1 MPTFPGSLR
10 LASDPES
17 RVRAE
22 IEVNDERLVVRA
34 GEDELGNWELAR
46 LVFDPAPGGFRM
58 NADGEDLILTTGD
71 NPAFADLVGVPAP
84 PKLGS
89 NGSGQEQDSDATA
102 PGAESKRFGQL
113 RTRSA
118 ASWVS
123 EDTMH
128 PLLAYAIFA
137 AGLIVI
143 VGAALNWGDSRLLGG
158 DGIPWARIFAGAAAI
173 GAMVGAY
180 IAWRE
185 ERRTFGAG
193 IAVGSGSLVLVLL
206 FFYSRAAGL
215 GFGFFLAMLAV
226 VPLTAAAVVGLTQY
240 GIAPEPDNH

>member
-17 RVRAE
+17 RVRAQ
-22 IEVNDERLVVRA
+22 IEVDDERLVVRT
-34 GEDELGNWELAR
+34 GEEELGNWELAA
-46 LVFDPAPGGFRM
+46 LDFDPTPGGFRM
-58 NADGEDLILTTGD
+58 NADGEELILTTGD
-71 NPAFADLVGVPAP
+71 NPAFADLVGVTPP

-89 NGSGQEQDSDATA
+89 NGSEAAEQAVPAKGADS
-102 PGAESKRFGQL
+102 SRFGSL
-113 RTRSA
+113 RSRSA
-118 ASWVS
+118 ATWVS

-128 PLLAYAIFA
+128 PLLSYAVFA
-137 AGLIVI
+137 AGIVVI
-143 VGAALNWGDSRLLGG
+143 VGAVLNWGDARLLGG

-193 IAVGSGSLVLVLL
+193 IAVGSGALILILL
-206 FFYSRAAGL
+206 FFYARAAGL
-215 GFGFFLAMLAV
+215 GLGFFVAMIAV
-226 VPLTAAAVVGLTQY
+226 VPLTAAAVVGLTKW
-240 GIAPEPDNH
+240 GVAPEPDRG